1 MTKPRKYEGTPRVS
15 RWHIRGEARMTKDEG
30 MTKSGQQT
38 LSRALTPIRRSRTF
52 WGAHAPP
59 RASFGALAEILV
71 PPVSIVRGKVRDH
84 EGVIAAREAR
94 ALPYDAGA
102 ATKD

>member
-1 MTKPRKYEGTPRVS
+1 
-15 RWHIRGEARMTKDEG
+15 

-84 EGVIAAREAR
+84 EGVIASTR
-94 ALPYDAGA
+94 GA
-102 ATKD
+102 CAPL